1 MNQKRIY
8 QTLHA
13 LTGAAMLSIASTAVA
28 QTPPPNGPMPFA
40 SYDKN
45 GDGFISEA
53 EFDAA
58 RSQRMQENAAQGR
71 PMRGIA
77 TAPSFASLDTNHDGK
92 LNLEEL
98 LAGQRAQ
105 QAQRGP
111 RGGGGGGGGRGWN
124 APSFAE
130 FDLDHDQAIT
140 ASEFEQARNQRI
152 AERAKAGYPMR
163 NLGNAPRF
171 EDIDTDHDGKLTA
184 TEFAAHQMQWRQR
197 GGPTP

>member
-1 MNQKRIY
+1 MNEKRLY
-8 QTLHA
+8 QTLRA
-13 LTGAAMLSIASTAVA
+13 LAGVAMLSIASTALA
-28 QTPPPNGPMPFA
+28 QTSPPNGPMPFA

-77 TAPSFASLDTNHDGK
+77 TAPSFASLDTNHDAK
-92 LNLEEL
+92 LSPEEL

-105 QAQRGP
+105 QAQR
-111 RGGGGGGGGRGWN
+111 GGGGGRGWN

-140 ASEFEQARNQRI
+140 ASEFEQARTQRI

-171 EDIDTDHDGKLTA
+171 EDIDTNHDGKVTS
-184 TEFAAHQMQWRQR
+184 TEFATHQMQQRQR
-197 GGPTP
+197 GGPMP